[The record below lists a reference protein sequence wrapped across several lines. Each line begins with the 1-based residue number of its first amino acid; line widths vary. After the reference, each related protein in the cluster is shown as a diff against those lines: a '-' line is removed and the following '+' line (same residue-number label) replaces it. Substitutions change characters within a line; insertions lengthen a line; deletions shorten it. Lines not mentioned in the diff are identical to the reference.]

1 MRDLVLLSTSI
12 LLCSCVSSPQR
23 SSSDPSKI
31 KLSRQHLNELV
42 ATRRIS
48 EFAAVLADDVVD
60 IIPARTRTGRDQV
73 AHDFESLLQRR
84 PDLTLIL
91 TSDSIETNPLWSLAA
106 ESGHWYESWKEQ
118 GDFTELRGTYY
129 AVWKLSDGRWQLS
142 SQVITPLSCK
152 GTIYCK
158 AH

>member
-1 MRDLVLLSTSI
+1 MRGLVLLSTSI
-12 LLCSCVSSPQR
+12 LLCSCAGSPQR
-23 SSSDPSKI
+23 SPGGASII
-31 KLSRQHLNELV
+31 KLNRQHLNELV
-42 ATRRIS
+42 ATRRLS

-60 IIPARTRTGRDQV
+60 IIPAGTRTGRDQV
-73 AHDFESLLQRR
+73 VHDFESLLQRR

-91 TSDSIETNPLWSLAA
+91 TSDSIETNPIWPLAA

-152 GTIYCK
+152 GIIYCK